1 MILIACVVWKFCY
14 FSSNKMYESGA
25 HAGIFPHQICD
36 ILLID
41 SKFLTVSVNFLC
53 FQVAVGW
60 HQWTILAASRHFL
73 KPIWT
78 AVGCS
83 DHRCWLRKSKMSLKL
98 CCKLYCASDYLPIDF
113 NCACCGCLPDCC
125 EFDNLYMNYYTLRD
139 MNCIMVWKSASPAV
153 PRNLA
158 ILS

>member
-41 SKFLTVSVNFLC
+41 SKFLTAFLETHLDGSRLLRS
-53 FQVAVGW
+53 QVL
-60 HQWTILAASRHFL
+60 TTEI
-73 KPIWT
+73 K
-78 AVGCS
+78 
-83 DHRCWLRKSKMSLKL
+83 KSLKL